1 MRRFIAAAAVV
12 LAAAT
17 ALTATPAQAHGG
29 PRALGLENC
38 TATACHFDVAP
49 GTYDVRVRLGG
60 EAAASTS
67 VSGET
72 RRALLPET
80 ATAAGKPVTRSFTVN
95 VRTPEGEPTGP
106 DGTPAWTWSSAA
118 PRPRWP
124 TSG

>member
-1 MRRFIAAAAVV
+1 MRRFSQGVAA

-17 ALTATPAQAHGG
+17 ALSVTPAQAHGG

-95 VRTPEGEPTGP
+95 VRTPRASRPAPTAP
-106 DGTPAWTWSSAA
+106 PAWTWSSAA